1 MKYISDRQKRTKLYE
16 DWQRIRETAVKNA
29 NGKLPEDFD
38 TQRFPQLPPAVDD
51 LDIENL
57 SMDLSAAS
65 IDAEIANELDESGI
79 ERVPMADPGLE
90 VGSHL

>member
-1 MKYISDRQKRTKLYE
+1 MKLYE
-16 DWQRIRETAVKNA
+16 DWQKLRELAIKHA

-38 TQRFPQLPPAVDD
+38 KQTFPRPPPVVDD

-90 VGSHL
+90 VGASSEVA